1 MKITIRIDP
10 DAPEEIVICLKNAD
24 DRLRRINDA
33 IASAFEEKRE
43 IAVRKGDGECY
54 LSFDELLYFEAS
66 GKNVYAHTAG
76 DCFLCPLHLYELED
90 LLPRC
95 FLRGSKSILVNALR
109 IRTLDRFPT
118 GIAKA
123 TFNRW
128 EKTVYISRM
137 YYKNLRDAI
146 EEMRLKV

>member
-1 MKITIRIDP
+1 MKVTIRIDP
-10 DAPEEIVICLKNAD
+10 DGPEEIVICVKNAD
-24 DRLRRINDA
+24 ERLRRINDA
-33 IASAFEEKRE
+33 IASAFEDKRE
-43 IAVRKGDGECY
+43 IAVKKGDGECY
-54 LSFDELLYFEAS
+54 LSFEELLYFEAS
-66 GKNVYAHTAG
+66 DKNVYAHTID

-90 LLPRC
+90 LLPRF
-95 FLRGSKSILVNALR
+95 FLRGSKSVLVNVMR

-123 TFNRW
+123 TFSRC

-146 EEMRLKV
+146 EEMRLKT